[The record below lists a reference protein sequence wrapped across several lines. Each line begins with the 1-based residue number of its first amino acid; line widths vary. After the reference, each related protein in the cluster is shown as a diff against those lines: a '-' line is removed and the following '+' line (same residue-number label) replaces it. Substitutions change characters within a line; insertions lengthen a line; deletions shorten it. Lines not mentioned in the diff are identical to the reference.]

1 MSNNLISSNYLQHF
15 LDFFALMSL
24 IDNFLTI
31 YFSNVSIEVNFDCDE
46 TELMDLIQR
55 MGNNLMQL
63 DHINIC
69 GLMGMASFTNDK
81 QIVESEFS
89 ALHAIYNRIKSTVEN
104 NINIS
109 VLSMGMS
116 NDYATA
122 IAQGSNMVRIGS
134 MLFGSRN

>member
-1 MSNNLISSNYLQHF
+1 MIEINKQGNKNNRIINCLLQVHIAREETKF
-15 LDFFALMSL
+15 GF
-24 IDNFLTI
+24 
-31 YFSNVSIEVNFDCDE
+31 DE

-55 MGNNLMQL
+55 MGNNLLQL